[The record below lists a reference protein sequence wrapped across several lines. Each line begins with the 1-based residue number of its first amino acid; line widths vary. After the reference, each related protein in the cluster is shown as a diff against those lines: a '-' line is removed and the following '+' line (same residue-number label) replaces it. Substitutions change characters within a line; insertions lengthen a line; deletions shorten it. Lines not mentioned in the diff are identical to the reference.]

1 MRIDKLREFIKEN
14 NTSVIKNYPTMCE
27 ILEIPQSSGVGKKTQ
42 LEKMCSY
49 MKYHKEKQKFIIE
62 EIYDDEIAGKNV
74 ADLNMNKTLN
84 SYFGTSEYAKDLLP
98 IILYLLSV
106 NGNEALVDRMELAVI
121 CGFLNCEIERK
132 SSVENYNVYRESL
145 QEEYGNKLYFRT
157 EMEEFNYIA
166 WLGELKY
173 DAYRKIASAL
183 NVLKKIG
190 LINYE
195 TVCVGVKKSYENN
208 FSIYSHNA
216 FDEGKIQLTKE
227 DIEKYKECKNNAINN
242 KKVLDTYNEKARKKK
257 DMLTEKDL
265 IYRPDVRKIYYPKL
279 NKETYDKLKFSM
291 VRDLIYIKLNPDVK
305 VDSTYISEI
314 RTWESYLECQK
325 HINTLFVNGFKNRI
339 DNYVKKE
346 IKDLLMEKIGF
357 IAFNGLPHVDEEGE
371 VIFDKVDVDKLN
383 YEDII
388 KSIYSKR
395 IEREDRIGHN
405 TKDQNKEKQKY
416 YNKAEIIDTLV
427 SLEIGLEVLDLDE
440 LEREYFKAEKNS
452 RFINIFKN

>member
-27 ILEIPQSSGVGKKTQ
+27 ILEIPQSSGVGRKTQ
-42 LEKMCSY
+42 LEKMCLY

-62 EIYDDEIAGKNV
+62 EIYDDEIAWKNV
-74 ADLNMNKTLN
+74 ADLNMNKALN

-106 NGNEALVDRMELAVI
+106 NGNEVLVDRMELAVI

-132 SSVENYNVYRESL
+132 SSVENYNVYREAL
-145 QEEYGNKLYFRT
+145 QEEYGNKLYFRS
-157 EMEEFNYIA
+157 EMNEFNYIA

-195 TVCVGVKKSYENN
+195 TVYVGVMKSYENN
-208 FSIYSHNA
+208 FSIYPHNA

-242 KKVLDTYNEKARKKK
+242 KEVLDAYNEKARKKK

-265 IYRPDVRKIYYPKL
+265 IYRPDVKKIYYQKL

-305 VDSTYISEI
+305 IDSTYISEI
-314 RTWESYLECQK
+314 GTWESYLECQK

-339 DNYVKKE
+339 DNYAKKKLE
-346 IKDLLMEKIGF
+346 ELMIEKIGF
-357 IAFNGLPHVDEEGE
+357 IAFNGIPHIDDEGE
-371 VIFDKVDVDKLN
+371 VVFDKVDLEKLS
-383 YEDII
+383 YGDII
-388 KSIYSKR
+388 KIIYSKR
-395 IEREDRIGHN
+395 IEREDKIGHN
-405 TKDQNKEKQKY
+405 TKGQDKEKQKY
-416 YNKAEIIDTLV
+416 YNKAELLDTLV
-427 SLEIGLEVLDLDE
+427 SLGIELEVLNLDE
-440 LEREYFKAEKNS
+440 FEKDCFESERSSGYTNVFKV
-452 RFINIFKN
+452 